1 MTTSSQGR
9 APLPARRD
17 RRARA
22 ALAVRWIGAGEAID
36 VYGFKMSGG
45 LLYIGSV
52 RPVTLCDRDR
62 RQAHVIDP
70 AVRIDP
76 RLANVAGQT
85 MSYWPS
91 YAEIGPAARRGYLK
105 WLATGRRDPNAGI
118 DHVFL
123 SFYGLEQRLF
133 GHGAWQDASAIT
145 DVLEA
150 LLSVY
155 GENASFRGY
164 ARRFLDTVAV
174 VRGTVAD
181 APVLDPSAR
190 SHGEMPLAKA
200 ADQ

>member
-52 RPVTLCDRDR
+52 RPVILCDRDR

-76 RLANVAGQT
+76 RLANIAGQT

-118 DHVFL
+118 GHVFL

-133 GHGAWQDASAIT
+133 GHGA
-145 DVLEA
+145 
-150 LLSVY
+150 
-155 GENASFRGY
+155 
-164 ARRFLDTVAV
+164 
-174 VRGTVAD
+174 
-181 APVLDPSAR
+181 
-190 SHGEMPLAKA
+190 
-200 ADQ
+200 